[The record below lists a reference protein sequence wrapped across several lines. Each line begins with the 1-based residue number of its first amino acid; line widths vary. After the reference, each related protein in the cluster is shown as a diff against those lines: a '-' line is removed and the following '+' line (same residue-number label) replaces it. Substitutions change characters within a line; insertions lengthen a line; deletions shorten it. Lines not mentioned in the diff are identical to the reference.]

1 MKSLPLL
8 NGRTTNPSEAS
19 KRPVALSIMGSS
31 STRQTISDEGCL
43 LGVMRI
49 CATALFSIWDVAIMP
64 HIRSRPVSRILDL
77 SLMDFSLMRAGGP
90 TRRQRAP
97 RRAPD
102 QATEGTPSFCM
113 TRGVSWLARRP
124 SYSLET
130 RFSCCRS
137 EREPNGGEEFFVVKR
152 FGDKSRSPRIQSGGA
167 NQRILLSSKD
177 DDASRR

>member
-8 NGRTTNPSEAS
+8 NGRTANPSEAS

-77 SLMDFSLMRAGGP
+77 SLMRAGGP
-90 TRRQRAP
+90 ARRQRAP

-102 QATEGTPSFCM
+102 QALLHDARCFL
-113 TRGVSWLARRP
+113 VSKAPELQFGNQIFMLPKRARAAR
-124 SYSLET
+124 
-130 RFSCCRS
+130 
-137 EREPNGGEEFFVVKR
+137 
-152 FGDKSRSPRIQSGGA
+152 QSG
-167 NQRILLSSKD
+167 
-177 DDASRR
+177 

>member
-64 HIRSRPVSRILDL
+64 AFGPHRAGGILAL
-77 SLMDFSLMRAGGP
+77 ILMDFRLIEPAGPGRAKG
-90 TRRQRAP
+90 AP
-97 RRAPD
+97 RPYLVRA
-102 QATEGTPSFCM
+102 
-113 TRGVSWLARRP
+113 L
-124 SYSLET
+124 
-130 RFSCCRS
+130 
-137 EREPNGGEEFFVVKR
+137 VV
-152 FGDKSRSPRIQSGGA
+152 A
-167 NQRILLSSKD
+167 
-177 DDASRR
+177 

>member
-8 NGRTTNPSEAS
+8 NGRTANPSETS

-31 STRQTISDEGCL
+31 STRQTISDEGCS

-64 HIRSRPVSRILDL
+64 HIRPRPVSRILDL

-113 TRGVSWLARRP
+113 TRGVSWLARSP

-137 EREPNGGEEFFVVKR
+137 EREPHGSEELFVVKR
-152 FGDKSRSPRIQSGGA
+152 FGKKGRSSCV
-167 NQRILLSSKD
+167 QRCGTDQWIVLSSKD
-177 DDASRR
+177 DD

>member
-64 HIRSRPVSRILDL
+64 HIRSRQVSRILDL

-97 RRAPD
+97 EAR
-102 QATEGTPSFCM
+102 
-113 TRGVSWLARRP
+113 TRSG
-124 SYSLET
+124 
-130 RFSCCRS
+130 
-137 EREPNGGEEFFVVKR
+137 NGGNTE
-152 FGDKSRSPRIQSGGA
+152 
-167 NQRILLSSKD
+167 LLHDARCFLVSK
-177 DDASRR
+177 APE

>member
-49 CATALFSIWDVAIMP
+49 CATVL
-64 HIRSRPVSRILDL
+64 
-77 SLMDFSLMRAGGP
+77 
-90 TRRQRAP
+90 
-97 RRAPD
+97 
-102 QATEGTPSFCM
+102 
-113 TRGVSWLARRP
+113 
-124 SYSLET
+124 
-130 RFSCCRS
+130 FSCCRS
-137 EREPNGGEEFFVVKR
+137 EREPHGSQELFVVKR
-152 FGDKSRSPRIQSGGA
+152 FVNKGRSPRIQGGA
-167 NQRILLSSKD
+167 TNQWIVLSSKD